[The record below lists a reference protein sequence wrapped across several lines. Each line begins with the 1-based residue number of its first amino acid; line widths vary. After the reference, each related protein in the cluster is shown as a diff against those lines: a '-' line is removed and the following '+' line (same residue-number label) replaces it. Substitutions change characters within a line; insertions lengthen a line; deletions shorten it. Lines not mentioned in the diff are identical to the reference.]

1 MSAQFFLSVDSLE
14 ARMFLSANL
23 PPLAN
28 AGGPYAVE
36 VNSTIE
42 LDGSKS
48 SDPDGSIVSYEWDLD
63 YDGTTFHDDA
73 SGEEA
78 VFDATALEPQTMTIA
93 LRVTDDMGAS
103 TIATAFLT
111 IKTPV
116 DPTPPDP
123 TPTPMPSGPFD
134 LIDDPN
140 HPGKQ
145 ILEVNGSAHG
155 DFMEFSSSHNG
166 QLLVASMNGKLLGK
180 FMNVDKIIANG
191 NGGNDFIDARHANM
205 SVDLFGG
212 AGNDVL
218 MGGKFGDV
226 LVGGDGNDALFGGAG
241 KDLLVGGMGRDL
253 LDGGM
258 DDDLLVGDALTNQ
271 NDVAA
276 MEGLQKSMNLDP
288 STEIN
293 DNVSDFLRDGHGRN
307 HLCDGHVKPVLK
319 MIAVVVQSAKHK

>member
-1 MSAQFFLSVDSLE
+1 
-14 ARMFLSANL
+14 
-23 PPLAN
+23 
-28 AGGPYAVE
+28 
-36 VNSTIE
+36 
-42 LDGSKS
+42 
-48 SDPDGSIVSYEWDLD
+48 
-63 YDGTTFHDDA
+63 
-73 SGEEA
+73 
-78 VFDATALEPQTMTIA
+78 
-93 LRVTDDMGAS
+93 
-103 TIATAFLT
+103 
-111 IKTPV
+111 
-116 DPTPPDP
+116 
-123 TPTPMPSGPFD
+123 MPSGPFN

-191 NGGNDFIDARHANM
+191 NGGNDLIDARHANM

-276 MEGLQKSMNLDP
+276 MEGVQQSFTLDP
-288 STEIN
+288 TTVVD
-293 DNVSDFLRDGHGRN
+293 DNASDFLHDGHG
-307 HLCDGHVKPVLK
+307 HDGICEGHIRTVKMVIKHVIVD
-319 MIAVVVQSAKHK
+319 AKHK